1 MTSLNFLNFFNIE
14 SVNSLAA
21 RWAEMMW
28 AVSWQFCVLGFVV
41 LAAHWLL
48 RRAAPNW
55 RYWLWQILAIK
66 LLLMPFWTATA
77 PWKWP
82 VSTPNPG
89 VIAATSPAAPVH
101 DISSDRPL
109 TSDALPA
116 SSIIRSSRIVPSE
129 GVSTRASAP
138 IAQQAV
144 PKTLLELASNR
155 SSSIPSPS
163 KPQKTAPSGPQHDK
177 SVASAVT
184 RTPSKRTTV
193 FDQPSQKLIAGEK
206 TSEPA
211 AQPVISATARQASK
225 LTTAAI
231 PSTPV
236 LTWLAWLML
245 IWTFGVLTLAS
256 RIIWQG
262 VSLSRRLRKT
272 APGDADLVER
282 VRAAGAKLGMTRIPE
297 VRVIDLDVSP
307 FVCGLW
313 RSRLFVPNGLAQSFT
328 AEQLDLVLL
337 HELAH
342 VRRQDL
348 IWGWI
353 PEIGKILFFF
363 HPVVHFLCAQV
374 RFEREL
380 ACDQLAMVSSG
391 RDAATYADTLVRVVG
406 QFSGSDSFQLA
417 ANSPS
422 FANPVP

>member
-1 MTSLNFLNFFNIE
+1 MTNFNQQ
-14 SVNSLAA
+14 SVNAVAA
-21 RWAEMMW
+21 RWAEIVW
-28 AVSWQFCVLGFVV
+28 AVSWQFCILGLIVV
-41 LAAHWLL
+41 MVHWSL

-82 VSTPNPG
+82 SSDSKVEAITELPRRKTPAVAIPANLPKPSESSPRPSAVATHESIQTSKAAKSLLPVAQQGTEQKLTGQPATQSQG
-89 VIAATSPAAPVH
+89 VAAFSQHALTGKPEPRRELRDQTKTAGSPAMKPLLDQGRAEAPR
-101 DISSDRPL
+101 ISVAPPQQSIN
-109 TSDALPA
+109 PA
-116 SSIIRSSRIVPSE
+116 TGPE
-129 GVSTRASAP
+129 ASA
-138 IAQQAV
+138 I
-144 PKTLLELASNR
+144 S
-155 SSSIPSPS
+155 
-163 KPQKTAPSGPQHDK
+163 
-177 SVASAVT
+177 ASAV
-184 RTPSKRTTV
+184 
-193 FDQPSQKLIAGEK
+193 
-206 TSEPA
+206 
-211 AQPVISATARQASK
+211 AT
-225 LTTAAI
+225 LMTALVKM
-231 PSTPV
+231 TG
-236 LTWLAWLML
+236 LTWQSWLML
-245 IWTFGVLTLAS
+245 AWAGGVLTLAS

-262 VSLSRRLRKT
+262 LSLSRRLRKT
-272 APGDADLVER
+272 APGDPDLVER
-282 VRAAGAKLGMTRIPE
+282 VRAAAAKLRMTRIPE

-313 RSRLFVPNGLAQSFT
+313 WPRLIVPDGLAQSFT

-363 HPVVHFLCAQV
+363 HPIVHFLCAQV

-417 ANSPS
+417 ANSPTL
-422 FANPVP
+422 ANPMP